1 MKKFKYSEIT
11 PEYIYKNRRKFI
23 KNLGLAAGSM
33 LLNQHLITSANA
45 STKKE
50 NMKLTEYRY
59 ITTYNNYYEFGTGKS
74 DPVERSQKFKTKPWD
89 ITIDGEVENPITI
102 SMEEI
107 MEMFPSEERIYK
119 LRCVEGWSM
128 VIPWNGFPLSK
139 ILKKVSPTNKAKFV
153 KFTSVLDPEQM
164 IGQRFPILDWPYK
177 EGLRIDEAMHDLTI
191 LVTGLYGKKLPN
203 QNGAPLRLMV
213 PWKYGFKSSKA
224 IVNIKLVEKMPTS
237 SWMKAS
243 PKEYGFYSNV
253 NPKVDHPRWSQ
264 ATERVIGEGIISPR
278 IPTTMFNG
286 YGDEVANLYT
296 GMDLKKIFL
305 MKSFLKPSIF
315 TLGLIPFIII
325 TYKIFLNKLGPEPVK
340 EITHFTG
347 EWTLIFIC
355 LTLSMSP
362 LKRFTNFKFWIKI
375 RRMLGLFVFFYATL
389 HLLTYIVIDY
399 RLDWSQI
406 IDDVVK
412 KKYIFVGFAAWLLL
426 IPLVLTS
433 SKRMIILLKKNW
445 NKLHKLIYVI
455 AIFGSLHFI
464 WLSKTIFFKPLIYSS
479 IILLLLILRIRLK
492 KTI

>member
-11 PEYIYKNRRKFI
+11 PENIYKNRRKFI
-23 KNLGLAAGSM
+23 KTLGLAAGSM
-33 LLNQHLITSANA
+33 LVNQNLITSANA

-50 NMKLTEYRY
+50 DMKLTEYRY
-59 ITTYNNYYEFGTGKS
+59 VTTYNNYYEFGTGKS
-74 DPVERSQKFKTKPWD
+74 DPVEKSQKFKTKPWD

-107 MEMFPSEERIYK
+107 IEMFPSEERIYK

-278 IPTTMFNG
+278 IPTTIFNG
-286 YGDEVANLYT
+286 YGDEVANLYA
-296 GMDLKKIFL
+296 GMDLKKYF
-305 MKSFLKPSIF
+305 
-315 TLGLIPFIII
+315 
-325 TYKIFLNKLGPEPVK
+325 
-340 EITHFTG
+340 
-347 EWTLIFIC
+347 
-355 LTLSMSP
+355 
-362 LKRFTNFKFWIKI
+362 
-375 RRMLGLFVFFYATL
+375 
-389 HLLTYIVIDY
+389 
-399 RLDWSQI
+399 
-406 IDDVVK
+406 
-412 KKYIFVGFAAWLLL
+412 
-426 IPLVLTS
+426 
-433 SKRMIILLKKNW
+433 
-445 NKLHKLIYVI
+445 
-455 AIFGSLHFI
+455 
-464 WLSKTIFFKPLIYSS
+464 
-479 IILLLLILRIRLK
+479 
-492 KTI
+492 